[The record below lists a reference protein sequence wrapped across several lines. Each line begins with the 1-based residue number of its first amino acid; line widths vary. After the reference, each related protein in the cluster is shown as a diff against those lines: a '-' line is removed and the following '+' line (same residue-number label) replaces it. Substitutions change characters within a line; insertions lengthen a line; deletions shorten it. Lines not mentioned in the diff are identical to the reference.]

1 MIYQNFYDNPN
12 MLINAIGN
20 YIPYIIKVK
29 LYNQK
34 ESNWLQNK
42 PYYSIIFN
50 EYFVVNNQRFLI
62 KDIEKISFKTKNEK
76 YGKNQYDFLVSSKYF
91 QDNDIGETIT
101 ELWYGFSTRKI
112 KIIRKRISNIYR

>member
-62 KDIEKISFKTKNEK
+62 KDIEIG
-76 YGKNQYDFLVSSKYF
+76 YGKSEWGAPKKEEV
-91 QDNDIGETIT
+91 
-101 ELWYGFSTRKI
+101 
-112 KIIRKRISNIYR
+112 IILKLERRLN

>member
-101 ELWYGFSTRKI
+101 EL
-112 KIIRKRISNIYR
+112 

>member
-1 MIYQNFYDNPN
+1 MGIFANFIKNIYNIRRLEANDMIYQNFYDNPN

-101 ELWYGFSTRKI
+101 EL
-112 KIIRKRISNIYR
+112 